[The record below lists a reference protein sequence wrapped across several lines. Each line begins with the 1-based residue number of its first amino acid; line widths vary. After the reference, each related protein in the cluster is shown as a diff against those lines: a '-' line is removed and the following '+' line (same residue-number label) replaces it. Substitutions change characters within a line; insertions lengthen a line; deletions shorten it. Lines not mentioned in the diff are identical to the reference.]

1 MTKKKHTSNSTDNAT
16 VEIKNYPTSLIHD
29 HTSEDGS
36 VFHSL
41 SFRWK
46 DAWASL
52 ILPAGSTS
60 QSVMR
65 NGIPIEGRLNI
76 KLGDPEQI
84 QNVSVLQ
91 DDSTY
96 QQTPMFNRTI
106 LSAIMAN
113 KKRILA
119 ANRSIEWKLSHDYHW
134 PSLPGQ
140 ILHLF
145 RLT

>member
-1 MTKKKHTSNSTDNAT
+1 MTKKKHTSNPTDNAT
-16 VEIKNYPTSLIHD
+16 VEIKNYPASLIHD

-91 DDSTY
+91 NDSTY

-106 LSAIMAN
+106 LSAITAN
-113 KKRILA
+113 KKEYL
-119 ANRSIEWKLSHDYHW
+119 RSIAV
-134 PSLPGQ
+134 
-140 ILHLF
+140 
-145 RLT
+145 